1 MFQELWEFINYFME
15 PEELVFAG
23 IGLVVIIVIFI
34 MGGKQEKI
42 EEKEKKEMQ
51 KTNRKVDE
59 LGRIVLPIE
68 MRKKLGIEPKN
79 NLFMILDGDGIILEK
94 GQEVNELGM
103 ITIPFHIRTA
113 LGIETA
119 EELEVEMVEERI
131 ILRKKSKDVEK
142 K

>member
-1 MFQELWEFINYFME
+1 MFQEFWEFINQFME
-15 PEELVFAG
+15 PFELVLAG
-23 IGLVVIIVIFI
+23 IGFVFIIIIFI
-34 MGGKQEKI
+34 LGGKQEKI
-42 EEKEKKEMQ
+42 EEKEKKEME
-51 KTNRKVDE
+51 KAERKVDE
-59 LGRIVLPIE
+59 LGRIVLPIA

-79 NLFMILDGDGIILEK
+79 NLFMFVDGNSIILEK

-119 EELEVEMVEERI
+119 EELEVELVEERI

-142 K
+142 

>member
-15 PEELVFAG
+15 PFELVLAG
-23 IGLVVIIVIFI
+23 IGFVFIIVLFI
-34 MGGKQEKI
+34 LGGKQEKI
-42 EEKEKKEMQ
+42 EEKEKKEME
-51 KTNRKVDE
+51 KAERKVDE
-59 LGRIVLPIE
+59 LGRIVLPIA

-79 NLFMILDGDGIILEK
+79 NLFMFLDGDRIILEK

-119 EELEVEMVEERI
+119 EELEVELAEERI

-142 K
+142 

>member
-1 MFQELWEFINYFME
+1 ME
-15 PEELVFAG
+15 KAE
-23 IGLVVIIVIFI
+23 
-34 MGGKQEKI
+34 
-42 EEKEKKEMQ
+42 
-51 KTNRKVDE
+51 RKVDE
-59 LGRIVLPIE
+59 LGRIVLPIA

-79 NLFMILDGDGIILEK
+79 NLFMFLDGDRIILEK

-119 EELEVEMVEERI
+119 EELEVELAEERI

-142 K
+142 

>member
-15 PEELVFAG
+15 PFELVLAG
-23 IGLVVIIVIFI
+23 IGFVFIIVLFI
-34 MGGKQEKI
+34 LGGKQEKI
-42 EEKEKKEMQ
+42 EEKEKKEME
-51 KTNRKVDE
+51 KAERKVDE
-59 LGRIVLPIE
+59 LGRIVLPLA

-79 NLFMILDGDGIILEK
+79 NLFMFIDGDSIILDK

-119 EELEVEMVEERI
+119 EELEVELVEERI
-131 ILRKKSKDVEK
+131 ILRKKSKNVEK
-142 K
+142 